1 MKNKLIYLLLS
12 LLGLATACG
21 DKDKD
26 DDGGTI
32 CMYGTPTVTFSVKGR
47 VTDPAGKPIEGICV
61 KAKHDNPKTATNARG
76 EFAFDKSE
84 ATSFGDIPL
93 KIPLVFEDVDG
104 AQNGS
109 FEDREMEVTFTRNEA
124 VETGVWYRGDFKAP
138 DIDVVLKAKT
148 EPETQ
153 E

>member
-21 DKDKD
+21 DKDD
-26 DDGGTI
+26 DNGGTL

-47 VTDPAGKPIEGICV
+47 VSDPAGKPIEGIRV
-61 KAKHDNPKTATNARG
+61 KAKQEWLKTATNARG

-84 ATSFGDIPL
+84 ATSFGDIPF

-104 AQNGS
+104 VQNGS
-109 FEDREMEVTFTRNEA
+109 FEDREVEVTFTRNEA